1 MVLFDLS
8 TLRRMA
14 ADETIRG
21 MFFLTQSTDLNL
33 HSHVV
38 LTSRGPWPRIGKGLA
53 HARLQ
58 SLVGPASG
66 KEHHDLSVLRRAA
79 VSTGEKAR

>member
-1 MVLFDLS
+1 
-8 TLRRMA
+8 MA

-21 MFFLTQSTDLNL
+21 MFFLPQSTDLNL

-38 LTSRGPWPRIGKGLA
+38 LTSRGTVAADREGSGTRPPPEPRRSGHGKGA
-53 HARLQ
+53 PRL
-58 SLVGPASG
+58 V
-66 KEHHDLSVLRRAA
+66 VLRRAA